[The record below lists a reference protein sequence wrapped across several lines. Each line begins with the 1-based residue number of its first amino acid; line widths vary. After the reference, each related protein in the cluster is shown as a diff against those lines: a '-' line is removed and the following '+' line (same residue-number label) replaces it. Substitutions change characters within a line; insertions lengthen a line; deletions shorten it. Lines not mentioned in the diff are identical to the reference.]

1 MYHLYLALSRCWCL
15 ILTYS
20 DGSLRWRIDFIGL
33 LRVWLLLFESATQSV
48 TLCTSPFLLAS
59 TPIILANCH
68 WLCWQYCSFNIK
80 MSPNSKFLLLSFHF
94 CLVCKLC
101 RNSFLHLCQNSSAI
115 CCTRLHL
122 LLEYRS
128 GFVKT
133 PGGGMTTFVFIVNR
147 LLGESGIWLLI
158 SLKVSTVS
166 GLELIIDST
175 SAIKVLSA
183 SSFNDWPC
191 VFSNPSK
198 IPLVVWI
205 WCSYTPPICDAPRG
219 FLCHKIQS
227 VLFPCK

>member
-1 MYHLYLALSRCWCL
+1 MNDTTLCHDTTYNVIQSLCIIYIWLSQDVDVSSWL
-15 ILTYS
+15 ILMAPFYRELISFLTKS
-20 DGSLRWRIDFIGL
+20 MILVIGL

-48 TLCTSPFLLAS
+48 TPCTSPFLLAS

-94 CLVCKLC
+94 CLVYKLC
-101 RNSFLHLCQNSSAI
+101 RNSFLHLYQNSSAL
-115 CCTRLHL
+115 CCMHFHL

-133 PGGGMTTFVFIVNR
+133 SGGGMAISVFIVNR
-147 LLGESGIWLLI
+147 LLGESGIWLLV

-175 SAIKVLSA
+175 FAIKVLSVFRFLDYA
-183 SSFNDWPC
+183 S
-191 VFSNPSK
+191 
-198 IPLVVWI
+198 L
-205 WCSYTPPICDAPRG
+205 
-219 FLCHKIQS
+219 S
-227 VLFPCK
+227 VLYVIHY